1 MIVLMGGL
9 MSSCIDGG
17 WHDSWNANAYGT
29 DTISEH
35 NVITIAQLRNTYSSV
50 ITGNSYK
57 EITDDIQ
64 LKCVVTGNDIG
75 GNIYSQIS
83 VDDGTG
89 AIIIA
94 IAQGGLF
101 GYLPVGQE
109 ILVNLKGLYIG
120 GYGKLPQI
128 GTLYTNA
135 SGKISVSRMPRM
147 LWNQKFRLTNQMR
160 PESIVPEVFDVTK
173 VKDAAYMEENC
184 GKLMTIKN
192 VKFSIPSK
200 YKVFAHEEDI
210 ANSNC
215 THRTFQGISS
225 SSLVVR
231 TSTYADFAAMALPE
245 GTVNITGI
253 FTRYNNTWQI
263 LIRSEKDIK
272 VIE

>member
-9 MSSCIDGG
+9 MGSCMDGG
-17 WHDSWNANAYGT
+17 WHDSWNVNAYGT
-29 DTISEH
+29 DTISER
-35 NVITIAQLRNTYSSV
+35 NVITISQLRSDYSST
-50 ITGNSYK
+50 ISGNSYK

-64 LKCVVTGNDIG
+64 IKCVVTGNDIG

-83 VDDGTG
+83 VDDGTD

-94 IAQGGLF
+94 IAQGGIF

-120 GYGKLPQI
+120 GYGKQPQI

-135 SGKISVSRMPRM
+135 NGRTYVSRMSRL
-147 LWNQKFRLTNQMR
+147 LWNQKFRLTNQVK
-160 PESIVPEVFDVTK
+160 PETVVPVEFDVTK
-173 VKDAAYMEENC
+173 INDSKYIDQNC

-192 VKFSIPSK
+192 VKFSMPSE
-200 YKVFAHEEDI
+200 YKVFAHENDI

-215 THRTFQGISS
+215 THRSFQGISS
-225 SSLVVR
+225 SKLVVR
-231 TSTYADFAAMALPE
+231 TSTYADFAGMALPE
-245 GTVNITGI
+245 ETVNVTGI

-263 LIRSEKDIK
+263 LIRSEKD
-272 VIE
+272 VEVVE